1 MAKGKSIASKLNL
14 GFAKRYVGESVF
26 KQILNYLEGDPE
38 ANIPR
43 LIKIFQRITPIEHH
57 KELADTL
64 LKMYQENP
72 SIRKYFNSIFQEID
86 RGVRDRLVCNFVIN
100 TLLLSPSRR
109 KHVAD
114 KTGIHVPITL
124 LIDPTSACNL
134 KCPGCW
140 AGEYAKHDQLEPEL
154 LDRILDEAKELGI
167 FGVVMSGGE
176 PFLYPYLLDMAEKHD
191 DQAFMIYTNGTKID
205 DQVAARL
212 QELGNISPCVSI
224 EGWQEKT
231 DERRGKG
238 TYDKILAAMERMQ
251 ERGVLFGASI
261 TVTRNNYKEV
271 TSDEFIDFL
280 TDKGVRYMWAFHY
293 VPVGRTPN
301 TDLMVLPEQRA
312 YLYQRA
318 SYLRE
323 NKIMTYVDFWN
334 DGELTNGCIAGGDSF
349 FHINARGDVEPCV
362 FVHYAV
368 DNIRDKSLKEVLGS
382 PFFREYQRRQP
393 FSDNYLRPCPIIDMP
408 DQLRQMIKNNNAR
421 PTHEGADNLLTE
433 ELSSFLDQR
442 AADWGKTAD
451 EIWESKKK
459 AKKMA

>member
-1 MAKGKSIASKLNL
+1 MAKGKSIASKLNF
-14 GFAKRYVGESVF
+14 GFAKRYIGESVF

-43 LIKIFQRITPIEHH
+43 LIKIFQKITPIEHH
-57 KELADTL
+57 KKLAGNL

-109 KHVAD
+109 KQVEE

-154 LDRILDEAKELGI
+154 LNRILDEAKELGI

-191 DQAFMIYTNGTKID
+191 EQAFMIYTNGTKID

-212 QELGNISPCVSI
+212 QKVGNISPCVSI

-238 TYDKILAAMERMQ
+238 TYDKVVAAMERMH

-293 VPVGRTPN
+293 IPVGRTPN

-349 FHINARGDVEPCV
+349 FHINPRGDVEPCV
-362 FVHYAV
+362 FVHFAV

-459 AKKMA
+459 AKKRA